1 MSALNNCVIV
11 GRVYSE
17 KIDVDKS
24 GERPR
29 AKFTMT
35 VRRGQGKADFIP
47 VTAWG
52 TQAEFAEKYL
62 EKGKCVAIR
71 GEFRSDRVEGKDGV
85 KWFYGITAYDINF
98 LPETEGEGGSGGRSY
113 GSRSGGGG
121 SGKRYSS
128 SDDYDDSPY

>member
-17 KIDVDKS
+17 KVDVDKS
-24 GERPR
+24 GDRPR

-35 VRRGQGKADFIP
+35 VRRGQGKADFVP

-62 EKGKCVAIR
+62 TKGKGVAVR

-85 KWFYGITAYDINF
+85 RWFYGITAYEINF
-98 LPETEGEGGSGGRSY
+98 LPDSEGDEDSGRHS
-113 GSRSGGGG
+113 GSRNSGGGN
-121 SGKRYSS
+121 RRFVP
-128 SDDYDDSPY
+128 SDEFDESPY